1 MKQSISYVFAGLL
14 GGALALGGS
23 ALFNSGN
30 SHTTETIQI
39 QPKESLEE
47 ESTSSTKKMGQLTH
61 SNGNQGLPTDFSE
74 AADKVMPAVVNVTA
88 ITKYKA
94 KTRREQAYMEL
105 FGVPD
110 ADKGTGS
117 GVIISK
123 KGYIVTNNHVIE
135 GATEV
140 EVTLYDN
147 QKYTAEVVGTD
158 PSTDLA
164 VLKVDAPDL
173 PTVDMANSDDVR
185 IGEWVLAVGNP
196 FELNFT
202 VTAGIIS
209 AKGRNINILGNR
221 QRSIESFL
229 QTDAAV
235 NPGNSGGALV
245 NAQGQL
251 IGINTA
257 IATPTGTYAGYSFA
271 VPINL
276 VKKVVS
282 DLMEFGE
289 VKRGYLGVYIQA
301 VNSDLA
307 KDRNLAVTEGV
318 YVSELIEGGS
328 AEAAGIESGDV
339 IMKVNGIATKSV
351 PELQEQIGSRD
362 PGDEVLVEVQ
372 RADQLKKIRLKLKE

>member
-23 ALFNSGN
+23 ALFHSDN
-30 SHTTETIQI
+30 SHTTENIQI
-39 QPKESLEE
+39 NPKENTKQETF
-47 ESTSSTKKMGQLTH
+47 STSNVGKLAH
-61 SNGNQGLPTDFSE
+61 NNGNQGLPTDFSE

-94 KTRREQAYMEL
+94 KTKREQAYMEL

-110 ADKGTGS
+110 ANKGTGS

-289 VKRGYLGVYIQA
+289 VKRGYLGVYIQP

-307 KDRNLAVTEGV
+307 KNRNLAVTEGV

-339 IMKVNGIATKSV
+339 IMKINGIATKSV

-372 RADQLKKIRLKLKE
+372 RADKLKKIRLKLKE

>member
-23 ALFNSGN
+23 ALFTKKTQTTEVIQIGQDQKEAKAVKPTSTIGQLAHNNGNSGV
-30 SHTTETIQI
+30 
-39 QPKESLEE
+39 
-47 ESTSSTKKMGQLTH
+47 
-61 SNGNQGLPTDFSE
+61 PTDFSE

-88 ITKYKA
+88 ITRYEPRS
-94 KTRREQAYMEL
+94 RREQAYMEF
-105 FGVPD
+105 FGVPE
-110 ADKGTGS
+110 ANKGTGS
-117 GVIISK
+117 GVIISN
-123 KGYIVTNNHVIE
+123 KGYMVTNNHVIE

-147 QKYTAEVVGTD
+147 RKYKAEVVGTD

-173 PTVDMANSDDVR
+173 PTVDMANSDDVK

-221 QRSIESFL
+221 QRSIESFI

-282 DLMEFGE
+282 DLMEYGE

-301 VNSDLA
+301 VNSELA
-307 KDRNLAVTEGV
+307 KNENLSVTEGV

-328 AEAAGIESGDV
+328 AEAAGIKAGDV
-339 IMKVNGIATKSV
+339 ILKVDGNSTKSV

-362 PGDEVLVEVQ
+362 PGDEVLVELQ
-372 RADQLKKIRLKLKE
+372 RSNERKKIKLKLKE